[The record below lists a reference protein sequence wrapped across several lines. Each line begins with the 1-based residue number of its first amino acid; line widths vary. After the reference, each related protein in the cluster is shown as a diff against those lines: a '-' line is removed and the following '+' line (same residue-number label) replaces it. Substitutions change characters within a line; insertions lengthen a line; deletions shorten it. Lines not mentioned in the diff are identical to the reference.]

1 MFAFIDVFFG
11 FWFSLPR
18 GFLYLEVFSIYI
30 PFMYSLCIGDAMG
43 IDIVNIVASTHLH
56 RELDLELLSLAL
68 REIGTV
74 IYDKERF
81 PGLILKTSDRVS
93 YLVFRTGKIV
103 VVGCKSEE
111 HIEKA
116 IKMLIKQISKVF
128 GDIPSSLSVKIQNIV
143 ATADLGYEID
153 LETLSERLEHS
164 VYIPDEFPGLVY
176 RAGAGKPSVLIFSS
190 GRIVITGATSVE
202 DIDAIVNEIRRITA
216 PLTVDGSEA

>member
-1 MFAFIDVFFG
+1 MN
-11 FWFSLPR
+11 
-18 GFLYLEVFSIYI
+18 
-30 PFMYSLCIGDAMG
+30 

-56 RELDLELLSLAL
+56 RELDLDLLSLVM
-68 REIGTV
+68 RDIGTV

-103 VVGCKSEE
+103 VVGCRNEN

-116 IKMLIKQISKVF
+116 IKDLVKQISKVV

-143 ATADLGYEID
+143 ATIDLGYDID

-176 RAGAGKPSVLIFSS
+176 RAGVGKPSALIFSS
-190 GRIVITGATSVE
+190 GRIVVTGATSIE
-202 DIDAIVNEIRRITA
+202 DIEALVNEIHRITS
-216 PLTVDGSEA
+216 PSSVERDEA